1 MGIKDSFIAITL
13 NPFILLRHQLGNY
26 LSYQTLLA
34 PPLLFALEVCHLL
47 NDEWLNQ
54 LQLAV
59 IKYQLIYLSV
69 RDSKQGTRGFP
80 ASYNTETSK
89 CHHIFN
95 KVKDYVRN

>member
-1 MGIKDSFIAITL
+1 MTPAGKLSLIPNIACST
-13 NPFILLRHQLGNY
+13 
-26 LSYQTLLA
+26 
-34 PPLLFALEVCHLL
+34 PPVYHLL